1 MLADSTS
8 TYAGRKSTN
17 AFRAA
22 ADNPRYQAYTLS
34 NYALIPQVAR
44 LAAEQR
50 RAIEVVGHVLPFKT
64 NNYVVEQLI
73 NWEDPEDP
81 MFILSFP
88 QREMLRPDHY
98 EKMERAL
105 VSQDRSEIERAANE
119 IRLQLNPH
127 PSGQLSLNVPQ
138 LRNGTRLPGMQHK
151 YPQTVLCFPS
161 QGQTCHAY
169 CTFCFRWPQFVGMD
183 GLKFAMREAD
193 LLVRYLEEHPEVND
207 VLFTGGDPMI
217 MPARVLQRYI
227 EPLLNAALPHVQTI
241 RIGTKS
247 LAFWPY
253 KYTTDPDAEDTLELF
268 RRVTRSGKHL
278 AFMAHFTHPVELRT
292 SAVQE
297 AIVRIQG
304 TGAVI
309 RTQSPILRHINDS
322 GEVWA
327 SMWREQVTLG
337 LVPYYMFA
345 ARDTGTQHYFA
356 VPLATASAI
365 FRSALKQVSGIA
377 RTVRGLSMSAT
388 PGKIQVVGPAEIH
401 REKVLVLRMLQARK
415 DEWLHHLFFAR
426 YDEAALWIDELVPA
440 FGEKEFFYEEDL
452 RSLLAGR
459 PPTGS

>member
-1 MLADSTS
+1 M
-8 TYAGRKSTN
+8 N
-17 AFRAA
+17 AFRTAT
-22 ADNPRYQAYTLS
+22 DNPRYQSYTLS
-34 NYALIPQVAR
+34 NYTQIPQVAR
-44 LAAEQR
+44 LTAEQR

-64 NNYVVEQLI
+64 NNYVVEELI
-73 NWEDPEDP
+73 NWEDPDDP
-81 MFILSFP
+81 MFILNFP
-88 QREMLRPDHY
+88 QRGMLRPDHY
-98 EKMERAL
+98 QQMERTLA
-105 VSQDRSEIERAANE
+105 SQDRSEIERTADD

-127 PSGQLSLNVPQ
+127 PAGQLNLNVPK
-138 LRNGTRLPGMQHK
+138 LRDGTRLPGMQHK

-183 GLKFAMREAD
+183 GLKFAMGEAG
-193 LLVRYLEEHPEVND
+193 LLVRYLEEHPEVTD

-217 MPARVLQRYI
+217 MPARVFQRYI
-227 EPLLNAALPHVQTI
+227 DPLLNAALPHLQTI

-247 LAFWPY
+247 LGFWPY
-253 KYTTDPDAEDTLELF
+253 KFTTDADAEATLDLF
-268 RRVTRSGKHL
+268 RRITGSGKHL
-278 AFMAHFTHPVELRT
+278 AFMAHFSHLTELRT

-297 AIVRIQG
+297 AIARIRA

-327 SMWREQVTLG
+327 SMWREQVALG

-356 VPLATASAI
+356 VPLAAASAI
-365 FRSALKQVSGIA
+365 FRSALKKVSGIA

-388 PGKIQVVGPAEIH
+388 PGKIQVVGPAEING
-401 REKVLVLRMLQARK
+401 EKVLVLRMLQARK
-415 DEWLHHLFFAR
+415 DEWLHRLFIAR
-426 YDEAALWIDELVPA
+426 YDEAALWIDDLVPA
-440 FGEKEFFYEEDL
+440 LGEKEFFYEEDL